1 MSRRPTPP
9 SLVVL
14 KKELI
19 DGVRDLRSLFSAFFF
34 PLLGPLTIG
43 LVALNINKVTNDQ
56 EIETLYVEGGER
68 APALIKR
75 LEQDLEIQPA
85 PADAEQKIRD
95 GELSVLLRVPDDF
108 VERSAR
114 GEPAVVELISDGSK
128 PDSRSVTSDV
138 EEAVAA
144 YSSELGVLRLLA
156 RGVDPSLLRGV
167 SVDRVDVA
175 PPERRGGDIV
185 GAVAG
190 MFVIISAFFCNLYLV
205 IDATAA
211 ERERKSW
218 EPLLLTAAPRGA
230 IVLGKWMAGLTF
242 GYAGVIATAVLT
254 LFPLAWLDLERAG
267 IRLLITPGAVAVILV
282 HLLPLAAFASAA
294 QLLLASLTRSFKEAQ
309 TYLSLTMFVPMI
321 PGMWMSIDPI
331 PAASWMMAVP
341 ALAQQMLITRAIS
354 GEVTPISWQLGAA
367 ASSLVC
373 AAFALWGMRWVV
385 GREQ

>member
-9 SLVVL
+9 SLVVF
-14 KKELI
+14 KKEVL

-43 LVALNINKVTNDQ
+43 LVALNINKLANDQ
-56 EIETLYVEGGER
+56 ELETLYVEGAER

-75 LEQDLEIQPA
+75 LEKNLEIEPA
-85 PADAEQKIRD
+85 PADAEQKVRE
-95 GELSVLLRVPDDF
+95 GELSVLLRVPEDF
-108 VERSAR
+108 LERAER

-128 PDSRSVTSDV
+128 LEHRGITSDV

-144 YSSELGVLRLLA
+144 YSGELGVMRLLA
-156 RGVDPSLLRGV
+156 RGVDPALIRAV
-167 SVDRVDVA
+167 SVDGVDVA

-185 GAVAG
+185 GAVVG
-190 MFVIISAFFCNLYLV
+190 LFVIVSAFFCNLYLV

-230 IVLGKWMAGLTF
+230 LVLGKWMAGLSF
-242 GYAGVIATAVLT
+242 GFAGVIATVVLT
-254 LFPLAWLDLERAG
+254 MFPLAWLDLERAG
-267 IRLLITPGAVAVILV
+267 IRLLITPGAVLAILM

-321 PGMWMSIDPI
+321 PGMWMSIDPV
-331 PAASWMMAVP
+331 PAAPWMMAVP
-341 ALAQQMLITRAIS
+341 ALAQQMLLTRAIS
-354 GEVTPISWQLGAA
+354 GEATPITWQLGAA
-367 ASSLVC
+367 ASALAFTALALV
-373 AAFALWGMRWVV
+373 GMRWVV

>member
-14 KKELI
+14 KKELL
-19 DGVRDLRSLFSAFFF
+19 DGARDLRSLFSAFFF
-34 PLLGPLTIG
+34 PLMGPLTVA
-43 LVALNINKVTNDQ
+43 LVAYNLNRISNDQ
-56 EIETLYVEGGER
+56 TVETLYVEGGER
-68 APALIKR
+68 APALVER
-75 LEQDLEIQPA
+75 LSRELDVLPAEADTEQRVREGEVPA
-85 PADAEQKIRD
+85 
-95 GELSVLLRVPDDF
+95 LLRVPEDF
-108 VERSAR
+108 VERTVR
-114 GEPAVVELISDGSK
+114 GEPALVELISDGSK
-128 PDSRSVTSDV
+128 PTSRDVASDV
-138 EEAVAA
+138 EKAVAE
-144 YSSELGVLRLLA
+144 YSSELGVMRLLS

-167 SVDRVDVA
+167 AVDRIDVA
-175 PPERRGGDIV
+175 PPERLGGDIV
-185 GAVAG
+185 GAVVG
-190 MFVIISAFFCNLYLV
+190 LFVIVSAFFCNLYLV

-242 GYAGVIATAVLT
+242 GFAGVIATTVLT
-254 LFPLAWLDLERAG
+254 LVPLAWLDLERAG
-267 IRLLITPGAVAVILV
+267 IRLLITPGAVVTILI

-331 PAASWMMAVP
+331 PAAPWMMAVP
-341 ALAQQMLITRAIS
+341 SLAQQMLLTRTIS
-354 GEVTPISWQLGAA
+354 GEATPLGWQLGAA
-367 ASSLVC
+367 ASCLVF
-373 AAFALWGMRWVV
+373 AALALLGMRWVV